1 MPKEIGKEEE
11 AVAPT
16 VTEQIEEPIEKE
28 LEEEHLAPVM
38 ETASVQKTTAAEP
51 RELEGPEISSAAS
64 PAEKFKK
71 PKKKK
76 TDQPAR
82 IIRRAEEGPLRPPV
96 EQRKGESIPKKEPPR
111 PEPPPAERIGGAAV
125 GTAEEEEAKREKRK
139 KEKKSGDKDSVP
151 KSVLRLRKFEV
162 FERADLYEG
171 RLIKRKKK
179 ELAPKEA
186 FRKTRAPEM
195 PVPKPGK
202 RKIKVSRE
210 VTVGELARAMG
221 VKGSELIRKLM
232 GLSVVAHLNQAID
245 FETASVLADEF
256 GYELELE
263 KFEPET
269 ALVEKEDRPE
279 DLKPSLRWLPSWAM
293 LTTEKR
299 HCWIISGSPTLLPEN
314 RGSPSTWRLP
324 CGT

>member
-1 MPKEIGKEEE
+1 MAKVRVYELAKELNMDSKDLVDKLKASGINVKNYMSTLDEDAVTKARDVSLGKVSEVIEEKRIRPTVIRRRKKTVAVEVEEVAGKAEIEAGEAVPPVEAVQPEAPAEVKETGPVPETPKEIVKEEE
-11 AVAPT
+11 TVAPT
-16 VTEQIEEPIEKE
+16 ATEQIEEPIEKE
-28 LEEEHLAPVM
+28 LEEEPLAPVM

-64 PAEKFKK
+64 PAETEKFKK

-96 EQRKGESIPKKEPPR
+96 EQRKGESVPKKEFPR

-139 KEKKSGDKDSVP
+139 KEKKSGEKDSLP

-179 ELAPKEA
+179 EVAAQGGLQKNQGA
-186 FRKTRAPEM
+186 
-195 PVPKPGK
+195 GN
-202 RKIKVSRE
+202 
-210 VTVGELARAMG
+210 AR
-221 VKGSELIRKLM
+221 S
-232 GLSVVAHLNQAID
+232 QA
-245 FETASVLADEF
+245 
-256 GYELELE
+256 G
-263 KFEPET
+263 
-269 ALVEKEDRPE
+269 
-279 DLKPSLRWLPSWAM
+279 
-293 LTTEKR
+293 
-299 HCWIISGSPTLLPEN
+299 
-314 RGSPSTWRLP
+314 
-324 CGT
+324 